1 MRTTWVAAISLVVLG
16 CGLDE
21 TTYKKQHDN
30 TATLAITNS
39 EGEQGVL
46 RTGTSLSVALGSDL
60 QLRANT
66 VYRVTVTNAATQ
78 ALVSQA
84 DLLSDSLGALELTT
98 VAHDL
103 GENDGVGERDTLQ
116 VRLTDPDGASI
127 ADSTLELTPHI
138 FNYVGHG
145 FMVNEI
151 QPPHVFSCDGA
162 GTPVNAYV
170 VGALPDAGETAAPLY
185 VAGTG
190 FPPNVTSVDLYITR
204 DRDVWKGKAI
214 PRHGEADFI
223 AGPIVAT
230 VENGQL
236 KPVAITDWKPA
247 GKDLGPYDVLVD
259 VDRNGTFDFSF
270 SAKDGADGE
279 NKVGLTI
286 QYGARWFRAKA
297 ASTAAKLSVT
307 AAQAA
312 ADAAEQAATKAEAA
326 AQNGGTAAQALAQ
339 QARTAANNAKA
350 QLTLAQTASGK
361 ADAAFNQSLADDTT
375 AQTEAGKADAAAK
388 SAADF
393 AQKAAQLV
401 SATEAAAAAYKAAM
415 VAEWQSKHVLVNLAF
430 DSSARS
436 GSWKNTYT
444 TRDKIFSYVNPPV
457 QHGARHAFVTK
468 LVVYHQDWSKFWN
481 NPDKLIQGNGKIYIA
496 DKVVQSTGGTVQKSC
511 TNSPP
516 VTIINPIDL
525 PVDVGEKVKFD
536 VVFVYEN
543 DGYYVPGRDLLDVVG
558 NSTGGDL
565 VSPVDIS
572 KLADDLIFGFAVT
585 K

>member
-30 TATLAITNS
+30 TTTLAITNA
-39 EGEQGVL
+39 EGEQDVL

-60 QLRANT
+60 QLKANT
-66 VYRVTVTNAATQ
+66 VYRLTVTNTATQ
-78 ALVSQA
+78 SLVSQA
-84 DLLSDSLGALELTT
+84 DLLSDSLGMLEITT

-116 VRLTDPDGASI
+116 VRLSAPDGASV
-127 ADSTLELTPHI
+127 ADTMVELTPHAYG
-138 FNYVGHG
+138 YVGHG
-145 FMVNEI
+145 FTVNEI

-170 VGALPDAGETAAPLY
+170 VGALPDAGETAAPIY

-190 FPPNVTSVDLYITR
+190 FPPNVTTVDLYIAR
-204 DRDVWKGKAI
+204 DRDAWKGKAI

-223 AGPIVAT
+223 AGPIVGT
-230 VENGQL
+230 VVNGEL
-236 KPVAITDWKPA
+236 KPVAVTDWKPA

-259 VDRNGTFDFSF
+259 VDRNGTFDYSF

-297 ASTAAKLSVT
+297 ASTAATLSVA

-312 ADAAEQAATKAEAA
+312 ATAADQAASKAEAA
-326 AQNGGTAAQALAQ
+326 AVNGGANAQALAQ

-375 AQTEAGKADAAAK
+375 AQSEAGKADAAAK
-388 SAADF
+388 SAANF
-393 AQKAAQLV
+393 AQTAAQLIA
-401 SATEAAAAAYKAAM
+401 ATEAAAAAYKAAM
-415 VAEWQSKHVLVNLAF
+415 VAEWQGKHVLVNLAF
-430 DSSARS
+430 DSSSRS

-444 TRDKIFSYVNPPV
+444 TSSKIYSYVNPPV

-468 LVVYHQDWSKFWN
+468 LVIYHQDWSKFWN
-481 NPDKLIQGNGKIYIA
+481 NADKLIQGNGKLYIA
-496 DKVVQSTGGTVQKSC
+496 DKVVQATGGTVQKSC

-516 VTIINPIDL
+516 VAIINPIDL
-525 PVDVGEKVKFD
+525 PVDIGDKVKFD
-536 VVFVYEN
+536 VVFAYAN
-543 DGYYVPGRDLLDVVG
+543 DGYYVPGRDILDVVG

-565 VSPVDIS
+565 VSPVEIS
-572 KLADDLIFGFAVT
+572 KLADADIYGFAVT